1 MSLGKWARKRLF
13 PNWLLLLMF
22 LPGFVYFL
30 IFHYLPMAG
39 VVIAFQ
45 RYSPWLGIRGSE
57 WVGIQNFVD
66 FFSSFYAWRVIRN
79 TLALS
84 LLTIIFAFPAPIVLA
99 ILLNEVRV
107 KWFKRT
113 VQTVTY
119 MPYFLS
125 NAIIAGIVVQILVSG
140 GLLNGVRDA
149 LFGAEPIKFLEE
161 PVYFRTIYVA
171 SHMWKRTGFSAII
184 YLAAIAGIDPELYQ
198 AATVDGATKLQKI
211 RHITFPGIVPTAII
225 LLLLSI
231 SDLLE
236 VGIEMILLL
245 YNPLIYETADV
256 IGTFVYRR
264 GLGGGDF
271 TGTFR
276 SAPQYGYGAA
286 VGLFQSLV
294 GIILVV
300 AANRIAKSVSETSLW

>member
-22 LPGFVYFL
+22 LPGFLYFL

-45 RYSPWLGIRGSE
+45 RYSPWLGVRGSE
-57 WVGIQNFVD
+57 WVGFQNFID

-79 TLALS
+79 TLAIS
-84 LLTIIFAFPAPIVLA
+84 LLTILFAFPAPIILA
-99 ILLNEVRV
+99 LLLNEVRI
-107 KWFKRT
+107 KWFKNT

-125 NAIIAGIVVQILVSG
+125 NAIVAGIVMQILVPG
-140 GLLNGVRDA
+140 GLLNAVREG
-149 LFGAEPIKFLEE
+149 LFNAEPIKFLEE
-161 PVYFRTIYVA
+161 PVYFRAIYIA
-171 SHMWKRTGFSAII
+171 SHMWKRTGFNAII
-184 YLAAIAGIDPELYQ
+184 YLAAIAGINPELYQ
-198 AATVDGATKLQKI
+198 AAIVDGATQLQQI
-211 RHITFPGIVPTAII
+211 RHITLPGIVPTAII

-231 SDLLE
+231 ADLLE

-276 SAPQYGYGAA
+276 SPPQYGYGAA

-294 GIILVV
+294 GIVLVV
-300 AANRIAKSVSETSLW
+300 TANKIAKTVSETSLW

>member
-1 MSLGKWARKRLF
+1 MLF
-13 PNWLLLLMF
+13 NPHALYRAPILERN
-22 LPGFVYFL
+22 
-30 IFHYLPMAG
+30 
-39 VVIAFQ
+39 
-45 RYSPWLGIRGSE
+45 
-57 WVGIQNFVD
+57 QNFID
-66 FFSSFYAWRVIRN
+66 FFSSFYAWRVIKN

-84 LLTIIFAFPAPIVLA
+84 LLTIIFAFPAPIALA
-99 ILLNEVRV
+99 ILLNEVRT
-107 KWFKRT
+107 KWLKRT

-125 NAIIAGIVVQILVSG
+125 NAIVAGIVMQILVPG

-149 LFGAEPIKFLEE
+149 LFNAEPIRFLEE
-161 PVYFRTIYVA
+161 PAYFRTIYVT
-171 SHMWKRTGFSAII
+171 SFMWKRTGFSAII

-198 AATVDGATKLQKI
+198 AATVDGATQLQKI
-211 RHITFPGIVPTAII
+211 RHVTFPGIVPTAII

-245 YNPLIYETADV
+245 YNPLIYETADI

-294 GIILVV
+294 GVILVV
-300 AANRIAKSVSETSLW
+300 AANRIAKTVSQTSLW